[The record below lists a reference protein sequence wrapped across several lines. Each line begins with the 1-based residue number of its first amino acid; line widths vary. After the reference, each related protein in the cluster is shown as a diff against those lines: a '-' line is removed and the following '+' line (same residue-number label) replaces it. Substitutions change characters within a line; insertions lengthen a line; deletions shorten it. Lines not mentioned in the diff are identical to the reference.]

1 MYQAAHYELVAS
13 ARAVKIGHEINPD
26 FQIGCMIAMC
36 PIYPATCNPKDILMA
51 QKAMEKRYYFADVHV
66 HGYYPNH
73 ILKYW
78 RRKEIKVDVTEE
90 DLADLTDGTVDYI
103 GFHII
108 CHLRLMHTV
117 ITIHTLI
124 I

>member
-1 MYQAAHYELVAS
+1 
-13 ARAVKIGHEINPD
+13 
-26 FQIGCMIAMC
+26 
-36 PIYPATCNPKDILMA
+36 
-51 QKAMEKRYYFADVHV
+51 MEKRYYFADVHV

>member
-1 MYQAAHYELVAS
+1 M
-13 ARAVKIGHEINPD
+13 
-26 FQIGCMIAMC
+26 
-36 PIYPATCNPKDILMA
+36 
-51 QKAMEKRYYFADVHV
+51 

-103 GFHII
+103 GFSYYMSFAIDAHRDNNPHFDYLETERFGSKSI
-108 CHLRLMHTV
+108 CKSIRMGLAN
-117 ITIHTLI
+117 
-124 I
+124 